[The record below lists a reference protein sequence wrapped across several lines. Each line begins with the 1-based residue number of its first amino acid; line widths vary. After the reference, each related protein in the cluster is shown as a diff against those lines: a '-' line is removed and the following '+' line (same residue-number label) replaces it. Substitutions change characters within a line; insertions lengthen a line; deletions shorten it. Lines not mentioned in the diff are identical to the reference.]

1 MATIRKRGPYQ
12 WAVQIR
18 RKGYPP
24 QNKTFTTKAEADAW
38 AAMTESEMARGVWIS
53 RGSSTPNCWTPNCW
67 R

>member
-38 AAMTESEMARGVWIS
+38 AATLWVKIVVASIESEPRG
-53 RGSSTPNCWTPNCW
+53 R
-67 R
+67 